1 MLHGGSPVHQQ
12 LDNLGWSTRVCV
24 AAVGLVTA
32 DSMVQRCLA
41 TSVAVVDIGS
51 GVQ

>member
-12 LDNLGWSTRVCV
+12 LDNLGWSTRVSV
-24 AAVGLVTA
+24 AAVGLVAA